1 MCTIASNF
9 EVNFDIFAARSGIL
23 VAEPQ
28 RPIGYGLVGL
38 LIAISAAADC
48 NFIKAGLY
56 IVDRYPGIVIKAEN
70 LSREVAEVYDTWV
83 KLSQTLVDTTNFL
96 DSYIEFFPAAL
107 EFSKTIANDALQ
119 EITDEDIDTEEL
131 RMKADTNTIKL

>member
-83 KLSQTLVDTTNFL
+83 KLS
-96 DSYIEFFPAAL
+96 
-107 EFSKTIANDALQ
+107 
-119 EITDEDIDTEEL
+119 
-131 RMKADTNTIKL
+131 